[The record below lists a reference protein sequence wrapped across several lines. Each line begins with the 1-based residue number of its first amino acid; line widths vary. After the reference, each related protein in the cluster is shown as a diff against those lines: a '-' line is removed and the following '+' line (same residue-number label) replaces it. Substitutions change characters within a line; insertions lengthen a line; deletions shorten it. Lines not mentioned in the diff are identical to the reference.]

1 MRLGRIK
8 TSSVRLNAHAHA
20 SLHTLHALVRT
31 ESSREQQKTTRLDRN
46 CPRMAAETLLIT
58 GASGYLGGHL
68 IKAALEK
75 GYNVRATAR
84 SDSSAKKIAAQFP
97 QSAAQLSYAIVP
109 DITNFKSYEQAL
121 RGISGVVHSASPF
134 VLKPED
140 NIKDLLEPAIQ
151 GSLAILKA
159 AQQWGDS
166 VKRIVVTSSHASV
179 CDLSK
184 GKRPGYVYNEKDW
197 NPVTFEEAS
206 TADGVVAYCASKA
219 VAERAMWD
227 WMTENRPNFDLVTVT
242 PPWIFGPYATE
253 LTTTKHLSESIQILY
268 DLLKAE
274 DIPPFDFGGF
284 ADVREVAAAHIL
296 SFETPEAGGHRFWVG
311 QNFNYQTA
319 VDAARTQLP
328 ELSQRLPEGR
338 PGFVEPTYTVDGSKA
353 ARVLGLKYRPLA
365 ETMKDTYVQLL
376 HAEKLEGPSAAA

>member
-1 MRLGRIK
+1 ML
-8 TSSVRLNAHAHA
+8 
-20 SLHTLHALVRT
+20 
-31 ESSREQQKTTRLDRN
+31 
-46 CPRMAAETLLIT
+46 AETILIT

-68 IKAALEK
+68 IKAALQK

-84 SDSSAKKIAAQFP
+84 SDSSAQKIAAQFP
-97 QSAAQLSYAIVP
+97 QSAAKLSYAIVL
-109 DITNFKSYEQAL
+109 DITNPQSYQEAL
-121 RGISGVVHSASPF
+121 EGVSGIIHSASPF
-134 VLKPED
+134 VLKPKD
-140 NIKDLLEPAIQ
+140 NVKDLLQPAIQ

-159 AQQWGDS
+159 AQQWGDA
-166 VKRIVVTSSHASV
+166 VRRIVVTSSHASV

-219 VAERAMWD
+219 LAERATWD
-227 WMTENRPNFDLVTVT
+227 WVAENRPKFDVVTIT

-268 DLLKAE
+268 DLLKVE

-296 SFETPEAGGHRFWVG
+296 GFETPEAGGQRFWVG

-319 VDAARTQLP
+319 VDAAREQLP
-328 ELSQRLPEGR
+328 QLSQRLPKGK
-338 PGFVEPTYTVDGSKA
+338 PGFVESTYTVDGSKA
-353 ARVLGLKYRPLA
+353 TKVLGLRYRPLA
-365 ETMKDTYVQLL
+365 ETIKDTYVQLL
-376 HAEKLEGPSAAA
+376 HAEELEGQSGPA

>member
-1 MRLGRIK
+1 
-8 TSSVRLNAHAHA
+8 
-20 SLHTLHALVRT
+20 
-31 ESSREQQKTTRLDRN
+31 
-46 CPRMAAETLLIT
+46 MAAETLLIT

-121 RGISGVVHSASPF
+121 RGISGLSTQHRQ
-134 VLKPED
+134 
-140 NIKDLLEPAIQ
+140 PAIQ

-219 VAERAMWD
+219 LAERAMWD

-319 VDAARTQLP
+319 VDAARTQL
-328 ELSQRLPEGR
+328 LSCPNGSPEGR